1 MAKKKFVKKPRIDT
15 ENINQRIRA
24 VEVRLVGDNVDN
36 GVMFTRKAL
45 ALADEL
51 ELDLVEISP
60 NATPPVCKIM
70 DYSKFLY
77 EKKKKLKSNTKATTV
92 IKEVR
97 LSPFIGD
104 ADYQRKIKQAREFLL
119 KGHKVK
125 LTGQVSGRGFE
136 DKADKVVA
144 LALKL
149 VLDLTDVGLVES
161 VPKFSGRRMV
171 GIIKPGKKK

>member
-1 MAKKKFVKKPRIDT
+1 MAKKKFVRKPRIDT

-24 VEVRLVGDNVDN
+24 VEVRLVGDNVES

-77 EKKKKLKSNTKATTV
+77 EKKKKLKHNTKPTTV

-119 KGHKVK
+119 KGNKVK
-125 LTGQVSGRGFE
+125 LTGQVGGRGFE

-149 VLDLTDVGLVES
+149 VLELVDVGDVES

-171 GIIKPGKKK
+171 GIIKPNKKK